1 MKEPTEDV
9 VRQLEDAVC
18 DLDNARGLARMIAET
33 AEDTDAER
41 GARVLENHLQQ
52 TTDFVAHLAA
62 VMDRHGVLDGVV
74 AELRRRGKVNGS
86 AS

>member
-1 MKEPTEDV
+1 
-9 VRQLEDAVC
+9 
-18 DLDNARGLARMIAET
+18 
-33 AEDTDAER
+33 
-41 GARVLENHLQQ
+41 VLENHLQQ